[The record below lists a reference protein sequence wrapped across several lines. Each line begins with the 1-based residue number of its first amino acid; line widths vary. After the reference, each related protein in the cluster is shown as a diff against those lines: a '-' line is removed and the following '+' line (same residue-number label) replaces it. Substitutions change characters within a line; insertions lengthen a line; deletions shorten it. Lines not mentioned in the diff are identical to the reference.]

1 MINDILDLAIEKY
14 PNDTS
19 ILEIKINNLIKT
31 DKLSAYKLFKQN
43 SSKVSVSI
51 WLNIVEYF
59 LNEPQIIDIFDMVFG
74 DNSVCT
80 NVVKVKLGN
89 EYLSWLNTH
98 KSLNDTRN
106 TYNKLMI
113 NNFCDASLC
122 KTLVSIEMK
131 QEKIDTTKI
140 RQHFILAC
148 MTFGKTNIG

>member
-1 MINDILDLAIEKY
+1 MINDILDLAITAY

-43 SSKVSVSI
+43 SSKVSANI

-59 LNEPQIIDIFDMVFG
+59 LNEPQITDIFDMVFG

-80 NVVKVKLGN
+80 NEVKQKLGN
-89 EYLSWLNTH
+89 EYLSWLNIH

-106 TYNKLMI
+106 AYNKLII
-113 NNFCDASLC
+113 NNSCDASLC
-122 KTLVSIEMK
+122 KTLVSIETK
-131 QEKIDTTKI
+131 QEKIDINKI
-140 RQHFILAC
+140 RQHFVLAC
-148 MTFGKTNIG
+148 MKFGKTNIG